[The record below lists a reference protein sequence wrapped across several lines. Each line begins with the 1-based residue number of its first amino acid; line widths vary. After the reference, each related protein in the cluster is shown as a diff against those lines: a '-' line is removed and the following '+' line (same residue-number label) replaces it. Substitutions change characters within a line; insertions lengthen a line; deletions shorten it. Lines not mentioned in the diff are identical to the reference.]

1 MDNEANKQKPTSSR
15 PWTPVHGRPRTS
27 GRAGPLRCANLR
39 TSVIDYISSG
49 KIELVINLPEGT
61 YREEL
66 TSDYKIRRAAMAFG
80 VSLINN
86 IKCALLFAQKVR
98 KVEIWQYRQV
108 LRDAHDGWNP
118 DQKLTARK
126 MSIF

>member
-15 PWTPVHGRPRTS
+15 PWTPATRST
-27 GRAGPLRCANLR
+27 A
-39 TSVIDYISSG
+39 VIDYISSG
-49 KIELVINLPEGT
+49 KIELVTNLSEGT

-66 TSDYKIRRAAMAFG
+66 TSEYNIHHAAVAFG

-98 KVEIWQYRQV
+98 KVEI
-108 LRDAHDGWNP
+108 
-118 DQKLTARK
+118 
-126 MSIF
+126 